1 MDLQTLAEPE
11 STPVA
16 RLGARLDTDGH
27 LKAEAS
33 AAVSDWPE
41 RKALLQAGGSPSKR
55 THEQQWITALEKP
68 LSGG

>member
-16 RLGARLDTDGH
+16 RLGTMLGTDER

-33 AAVSDWPE
+33 AAISGRPE
-41 RKALLQAGGSPSKR
+41 RKALLQGGSLGKLA
-55 THEQQWITALEKP
+55 HEQQWITALEKP